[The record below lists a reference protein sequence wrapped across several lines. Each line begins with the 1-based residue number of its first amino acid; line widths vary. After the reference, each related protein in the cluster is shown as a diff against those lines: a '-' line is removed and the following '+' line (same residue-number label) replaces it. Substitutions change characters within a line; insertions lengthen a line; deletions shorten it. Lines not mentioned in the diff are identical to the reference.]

1 MPLWM
6 SAVLAFA
13 GILYFNIYWEATLL
27 FLLSDLFYGTNE
39 TKNSPMIFLS
49 FFISVVILVIL
60 EMLKKKLRFY
70 DNKNI

>member
-1 MPLWM
+1 MPLWV
-6 SAVLAFA
+6 SAVLAIA

-27 FLLSDLFYGTNE
+27 FLLSDLFYGVNE

-49 FFISVVILVIL
+49 FFISVVVLFIL
-60 EMLKKKLRFY
+60 EMLKKKTRFY

>member
-1 MPLWM
+1 MPLWV

-27 FLLSDLFYGTNE
+27 FLLSDLFYGVNK

-49 FFISVVILVIL
+49 FFISVVVLVIL

-70 DNKNI
+70 NSAAL